1 MRATEFAEMSAFVA
15 IAEQRSFAKAAT
27 RLGVARSTLSQ
38 NLRALEERLSVRLL
52 NRTTRSVSL
61 TEAGEQLLNR
71 VRPALAEIDAASR
84 ELDGFREGP
93 SGLLRVIV
101 QPPVARLLMGP
112 LLGRFLEE
120 YPNITLDLSV
130 ARMPTDIVKAGFDV
144 GIRFGEQIDR
154 DMIAMR
160 VMNEARFVVV
170 AAPKYLARHPAPK
183 TPRDLQNHNC
193 IRSMLPN
200 GTVFG
205 WEFQK
210 KNQRIHAKIGGTL
223 IVDDI
228 DLSIQAVLG
237 GVGLAYLLHDY
248 IAAALARG
256 RLVAVLEDWTP
267 SLSGFFLYY
276 SSRKQVTPA
285 LRAFIDFLKVE
296 AKKHGVSPTAPP
308 NTRISRNYLLLA
320 KDSRKSVARQVKTHG
335 A

>member
-1 MRATEFAEMSAFVA
+1 MRGTVFAEMSAFVV

-61 TEAGEQLLNR
+61 TEAGERLLRR
-71 VRPALAEIDAASR
+71 VRPALAELDAASE
-84 ELDGFREGP
+84 ELDGFRKGP
-93 SGLLRVIV
+93 SGLLRVVV
-101 QPPVARLLMGP
+101 QPPVASLLMGP
-112 LLGRFLEE
+112 LLGQFLKE
-120 YPNITLDLSV
+120 YPHIILDLSV
-130 ARMPTDIVKAGFDV
+130 VRMPTDIVSASFDA
-144 GIRFGEQIDR
+144 GIRFGEQVDR
-154 DMIAMR
+154 DMIAIR

-170 AAPKYLARHPAPK
+170 ATPKYLARHPAPRAPK
-183 TPRDLQNHNC
+183 DLENHNC

-210 KNQRIHAKIGGTL
+210 GNRRVHAKVNGSL

-228 DLSIQAVLG
+228 DLSIQAVSG
-237 GVGLAYLLHDY
+237 SVGLAYLLYDY
-248 IAAALARG
+248 IAADVARG
-256 RLVAVLEDWTP
+256 RLVTVLEDWTP

-285 LRAFIDFLKVE
+285 LRALIDFLKIE
-296 AKKHGVSPTAPP
+296 TKKRGISPTAPP
-308 NTRISRNYLLLA
+308 STRISRNYLLVGKGPRNA
-320 KDSRKSVARQVKTHG
+320 ATR
-335 A
+335 